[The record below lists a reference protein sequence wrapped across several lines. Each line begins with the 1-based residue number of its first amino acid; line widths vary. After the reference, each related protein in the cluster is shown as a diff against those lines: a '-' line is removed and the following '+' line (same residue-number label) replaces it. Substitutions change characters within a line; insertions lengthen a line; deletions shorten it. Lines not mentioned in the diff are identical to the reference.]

1 MRARDRHEQLL
12 LVKIA
17 GGGGGGIT
25 PTGTLDIAISEN
37 GLNTRDV
44 TQYAQVEITT
54 EVPDKFIDSAYK
66 VVESYGAITLSTL
79 SVLIGDTKTISVK
92 KAYDV
97 ASGDRVAVYFHSGQ
111 MTFAILGLV
120 TGVTSYTNYNK
131 LTLKVEDIVTN
142 FQYQQQKTITSN
154 GTYKVIGYAVAKV
167 DVPQPSGT
175 VKISQNGTANVKNY
189 EYADIDV
196 PEPSGTIQLSKNG
209 TVDVKNYEFA
219 DVDVPTSGGGDIPA
233 GYTEVDYNDFSLAKF
248 SVGDQC
254 VLVADQTVS
263 VSAGESVVFVS
274 ESGSTRQ
281 TLKGRIVS
289 VEADSDDS
297 SMQDI
302 TIDVEDM
309 TSNYAGKLSDY
320 IDKDG
325 KYNVAGMYEIEVA
338 TGGGGGGG
346 GTGWSN
352 ADALLVYG
360 GQNGLSQNQYTSLS
374 EMGSGSLAYISP
386 SQFDGAMIKKAMI
399 NGLVVSD
406 AISIP
411 INKGMGFSNLTGS
424 LFQGAEAISVPID
437 ATINGS
443 LTQGNSVVQELYLR
457 GKPAGSPNYDMAVFQ
472 GMSNLQTIYCEFSQ
486 SDFDI
491 SAQSWFWQIPYYDR
505 INIVY
510 DAQFDDSQSGRVI
523 TS

>member
-54 EVPDKFIDSAYK
+54 DVADKFIDSAYK
-66 VVESYGAITLSTL
+66 VVESYSAITLSTL
-79 SVLIGDTKTISVK
+79 AVLIGDTKTISVK

-97 ASGDRVAVYFHSGQ
+97 ASGDRVAVYFHSGS

-120 TGVTSYTNYNK
+120 TGVTSSTNYNRVT
-131 LTLKVEDIVTN
+131 LTVEDIVTN

-175 VKISQNGTANVKNY
+175 VQISQNGTVNVKNY
-189 EYADIDV
+189 EYADVDV
-196 PEPSGTIQLSKNG
+196 PEPSGTIQISKNG

-219 DVDVPTSGGGDIPA
+219 EVDVPTSGGDIPA
-233 GYTEVDYNDFSLAKF
+233 GYTEVDYEDFSLSKF
-248 SVGDQC
+248 TIGDQC

-263 VSAGESVVFVS
+263 VTAGEQVVFVK
-274 ESGSTRQ
+274 ESGDTRQ
-281 TLKGRIVS
+281 TLRGRIIS
-289 VEADSDDS
+289 VKEDPDDS

-309 TSNYAGKLSDY
+309 TSNYAGEEGDY

-325 KYNVAGMYEIEVA
+325 KYNVAGLYEIEVA

-352 ADALLVYG
+352 TDALLVYG
-360 GQNGLSQNQYTSLS
+360 GQNGLTQAQYNALS

-386 SQFDGAMIKKAMI
+386 SQFDGAMIKKGTV
-399 NGLVVSD
+399 NGFVVPD

-411 INKGMGFSNLTGS
+411 VNKAMGFSNLTTM
-424 LFQGAEAISVPID
+424 LFQDAGAVSVPID
-437 ATINGS
+437 ATINGPLVS
-443 LTQGNSVVQELYLR
+443 GSAVPALYLR
-457 GKPAGSPNYDMAVFQ
+457 GTPVGSPNYEMNAFQ
-472 GMSNLQTIYCEFSQ
+472 QVNGLQTIYCEFSQ
-486 SDFDI
+486 SDLDI
-491 SAQSWFWQIPYYDR
+491 SSELWFQQIPNYSN

-510 DAQFDDSQSGRVI
+510 DAVFDDSQSGRVI